1 MNFLRQRH
9 RHQLPGAPRRRR
21 GAGPGD
27 HQLPDRAAICEP
39 QDGVRAAARREGG
52 RPLRVLQPTKTY
64 RHMYVTLS
72 HYKDD
77 GSDEQDSD
85 NGSTAGSHVREY
97 IGYTQQ
103 PHYVHQDKKQ

>member
-1 MNFLRQRH
+1 
-9 RHQLPGAPRRRR
+9 
-21 GAGPGD
+21 
-27 HQLPDRAAICEP
+27 
-39 QDGVRAAARREGG
+39 
-52 RPLRVLQPTKTY
+52 
-64 RHMYVTLS
+64 MYVTLS